1 MFFFV
6 CVCVCQ
12 LPTTEPTAIHPPSP
26 TLTTSPVQ
34 LIEIKARG
42 RFGAV
47 WKGQLKTETVAVKIF
62 PLQDKQSWLA
72 EQEVFKLP
80 QLDHDNILQFMSA
93 EKRGDNL
100 QTEFWLITAF
110 HEKGSL
116 CDYLKV
122 TPPTLWNRLQRWL
135 PKRGGASIRI
145 NQ

>member
-1 MFFFV
+1 M
-6 CVCVCQ
+6 
-12 LPTTEPTAIHPPSP
+12 
-26 TLTTSPVQ
+26 Q

-47 WKGQLKTETVAVKIF
+47 WKGQLKTDTVAVKIF
-62 PLQDKQSWLA
+62 PLQVKELDSARFAIWELATKDFSSITYQTIAFLVQDKQSWLA
-72 EQEVFKLP
+72 EQEVYKLP
-80 QLDHDNILQFMSA
+80 QLSHDNILQFMSA

-122 TPPTLWNRLQRWL
+122 
-135 PKRGGASIRI
+135 S
-145 NQ
+145 NQQQIYWHG